1 MTTPTTMAS
10 NGKLRKS
17 LADQIDRLDGILDGL
32 ADALNGAVA
41 SAVKDAVGQAVRE
54 AVQSLTVEI
63 QSHPAVRQLIQKSL
77 MPSMAPAQ
85 PPREEDEPRPSGGKL
100 AAVRNW
106 VGSRV
111 QALYGRCKQGA
122 YLAKT
127 AVCRSWQWGRE
138 RLGTVAVALAG
149 LVLAGVTCLVR
160 TQVADLMVT
169 CCRAARDRAIRAWA
183 SLRRLRT
190 AALPAGG

>member
-1 MTTPTTMAS
+1 MTTTTTMAS

-32 ADALNGAVA
+32 ADALNGAVT

-54 AVQSLTVEI
+54 AVHSLAAEI

-77 MPSMAPAQ
+77 MPSMTPAQ
-85 PPREEDEPRPSGGKL
+85 PQHKDDEPRPGGGKL
-100 AAVRNW
+100 AAARSW
-106 VGSRV
+106 IGSRV

-122 YLAKT
+122 YLAS
-127 AVCRSWQWGRE
+127 AAMRRAWQWTCE
-138 RLGTVAVALAG
+138 RFGTVAVALAG
-149 LVLAGVTCLVR
+149 LVLAGVTYLVR
-160 TQVADLMVT
+160 TRVADLMSK
-169 CCRAARDRAIRAWA
+169 CCHAARDRAIRAWA
-183 SLRRLRT
+183 SLRRLRP

>member
-1 MTTPTTMAS
+1 MTTTTTMAS

-54 AVQSLTVEI
+54 AVQSLAAEI

-77 MPSMAPAQ
+77 MPSMAPAEPQ
-85 PPREEDEPRPSGGKL
+85 HKDDEPRPGSKL
-100 AAVRNW
+100 AAARSW
-106 VGSRV
+106 IGSRV
-111 QALYGRCKQGA
+111 QALYQRCKQGA
-122 YLAKT
+122 YLAYT
-127 AVCRSWQWGRE
+127 AVCRAWQWARE

-149 LVLAGVTCLVR
+149 LVLAGLTYLVR
-160 TQVADLMVT
+160 TRVADLMSK
-169 CCRAARDRAIRAWA
+169 CCHTARGRAIRAWA

-190 AALPAGG
+190 VALPAGG